1 MTDGYK
7 FKIEYE
13 MLQDDENLDDD
24 SKVRFITYGN
34 TAIEAV
40 KNHGQILHAWDKFL
54 EKKAKKIAVKEK
66 NELR

>member
-1 MTDGYK
+1 
-7 FKIEYE
+7 

-40 KNHGQILHAWDKFL
+40 KNHGQMLRAWHKFL
-54 EKKAKKIAVKEK
+54 DKEAKK
-66 NELR
+66 NFG

>member
-24 SKVRFITYGN
+24 SKIRFTTYGN

-40 KNHGQILHAWDKFL
+40 RNHGQMLCTWHKFL
-54 EKKAKKIAVKEK
+54 EKESKKITVKEK
-66 NELR
+66 NGLR